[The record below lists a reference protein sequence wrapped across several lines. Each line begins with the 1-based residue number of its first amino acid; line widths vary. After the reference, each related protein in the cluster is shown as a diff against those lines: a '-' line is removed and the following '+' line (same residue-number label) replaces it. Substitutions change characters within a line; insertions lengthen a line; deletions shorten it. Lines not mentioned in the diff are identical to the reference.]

1 MNQFEQNVIN
11 SFNLAKAD
19 ITELFSHVRFILNQV
34 EDLKKEN
41 NELKVKV
48 SALSKKS
55 KKKVIVRT
63 NKRSAGKVIR
73 IKKKFVSAKN
83 SKKVH
88 DSKCPFAQNIKPKNK
103 VSFVSKIKALNDGYK
118 LCKCLN

>member
-1 MNQFEQNVIN
+1 MKQFEQNVIN
-11 SFNLAKAD
+11 SFQLAKAD
-19 ITELFSHVRFILNQV
+19 ITTLYDNVKFILAQIEQLKLENQ
-34 EDLKKEN
+34 
-41 NELKVKV
+41 ELKEMLNKKKIVKV
-48 SALSKKS
+48 KKAS
-55 KKKVIVRT
+55 NKKVAKKIV
-63 NKRSAGKVIR
+63 
-73 IKKKFVSAKN
+73 KKKFVSAKN